1 MTESAGLVPFR
12 QAAWDAV
19 VTATHRW
26 LGGRPD
32 DVALVADGRTLTFGQ
47 LDERADRVAAGLL
60 AAGCRPGDR
69 LLALLPS
76 GTEVYELLLG
86 CARAGLVFVPL
97 NWRLTVD
104 ELLPIARNAGAAAL
118 VVGEAFAATGKRLA
132 AETAGRLVL
141 KLDDFDYWVAR
152 QYRGFPRREAHA
164 RDVVLQV
171 YTSGTSGVPKG
182 VLLTDGNLATKVSRA
197 ATSWGLDE
205 HAVSLLATPLFHV
218 GGLGWGLAG
227 LHSGAR
233 TIIAGS
239 AAPTELIITFRA
251 ERVTHSFLVPTMIER
266 VCALAG
272 DAHFPDLKAIVYG
285 AAAIDP
291 RTRRAAADV
300 FGCRLLHVYGLSE
313 TTGAITQL
321 DSETVDPMSPRAGSV
336 GQPYPWVEVS
346 IRDRVEMPVPNG
358 QSGEIWTRSG
368 QNTPGYHRNP
378 GATLDLFGP
387 DGWLRTGDGGYL
399 DEDGYLFV
407 THRIKELIIS
417 GGENIHPGEV
427 EEVLRGHPDVADVV
441 VLGLPDRQW
450 GEVVAAAVVVRAGR
464 TLTPETL
471 VAFAAARL
479 AGYKRPRLVFLVP
492 SLPRTATGKVRKHV
506 LLEQLERS

>member
-1 MTESAGLVPFR
+1 M
-12 QAAWDAV
+12 
-19 VTATHRW
+19 ATHRW
-26 LGGRPD
+26 LGGRRD
-32 DVALVADGRTLTFGQ
+32 DVALVAEGRSLTFGQ
-47 LDERADRVAAGLL
+47 LDERAERIAAGLV

-86 CARAGLVFVPL
+86 CVRAGVVFVPL

-104 ELLPIARNAGAAAL
+104 ELLPIARNAGAVAL
-118 VVGEAFAATGKRLA
+118 VFGDEFVATGQRLA

-141 KLDDFDYWVAR
+141 KLDDFDHWVAR
-152 QYRGFPRREAHA
+152 QYRGFPAREPHA

-171 YTSGTSGVPKG
+171 YTSGTSGLPKG
-182 VLLTDGNLATKVSRA
+182 VLLTDANLATKIARA
-197 ATSWGLDE
+197 ASSWGLDE

-239 AAPTELIITFRA
+239 AAPTELIVAFRA

-272 DAHFPDLKAIVYG
+272 DAHFPDLQAIVYG
-285 AAAIDP
+285 AAPIDP

-321 DSETVDPMSPRAGSV
+321 DSESVDPMSPRAGSV

-346 IRDRVEMPVPNG
+346 IRD
-358 QSGEIWTRSG
+358 GEIWTRSG
-368 QNTPGYHRNP
+368 QNSPGYHRNP
-378 GATLDLFGP
+378 GATRSLYGP

-399 DEDGYLFV
+399 DDDGYLFV

-427 EEVLRGHPDVADVV
+427 EEVLRGHPDVADVS

-450 GEVVAAAVVVRAGR
+450 GEIVAAAVVARAGR
-464 TLTPETL
+464 SLTPETL
-471 VAFAAARL
+471 IAYAGARL
-479 AGYKRPRLVFLVP
+479 AGYKRPRRVFVVT
-492 SLPRTATGKVRKHV
+492 SLPRTATGKVRKHM
-506 LLEQLERS
+506 LLEQLDRS